1 MEKNKQILAL
11 FTTAGILH
19 GVAAQQ
25 IVASQNGGTLMLS
38 SVALVLYGL
47 ITISNRFIEQ
57 RDTKKLFPEIL
68 KAFETFT
75 QDQNWKCV
83 NKAMSAGYATARRYE

>member
-57 RDTKKLFPEIL
+57 RDTKKLFGPGIWPYL
-68 KAFETFT
+68 TVLLISWIISM
-75 QDQNWKCV
+75 NL
-83 NKAMSAGYATARRYE
+83 